1 MSKKKSNSTKPKA
14 KPTEAE
20 PLFIRTIGTID
31 SPFHEYNLVIYA
43 GKEYLLCT
51 IDIDKINQGRA
62 VMINVPK
69 LNWGTKLIDGVMTEV
84 LPEIF
89 DFDVL
94 DLSRCPICNAQGFT
108 KTRLTDDGKVFC
120 ANCHLTLDDNW
131 KEIVKLPYIGE

>member
-1 MSKKKSNSTKPKA
+1 MTKKKTGSTKSKV
-14 KPTEAE
+14 KPIDKKIT
-20 PLFIRTIGTID
+20 PMFIRTVNTPD
-31 SPFHEYNLVIYA
+31 NKYNIVIYA

-62 VMINVPK
+62 QMTNVPK
-69 LNWGTKLIDGVMTEV
+69 LNWAKEIS
-84 LPEIF
+84 PEIF
-89 DFDVL
+89 DYDIL
-94 DLSRCPICNAQGFT
+94 DLSRCPTCNAQGFT